1 MIRDNTSCLFHVH
14 SRTDWLEVTVIYT
27 GQILIKMLSA
37 RTKKISSSNGF
48 DNGQEE
54 NEKKNNRYFFNRCLA
69 LHAIYL
75 WLQIEIRDP
84 SRFDNS
90 TFSEKAFYFSLR
102 IS

>member
-1 MIRDNTSCLFHVH
+1 MVKRKT
-14 SRTDWLEVTVIYT
+14 R
-27 GQILIKMLSA
+27 
-37 RTKKISSSNGF
+37 KKIM
-48 DNGQEE
+48 DI
-54 NEKKNNRYFFNRCLA
+54 FFNRCLA

-102 IS
+102 ISLSLIGGLHQNGKYLFFFTR

>member
-1 MIRDNTSCLFHVH
+1 MVKRKT
-14 SRTDWLEVTVIYT
+14 R
-27 GQILIKMLSA
+27 
-37 RTKKISSSNGF
+37 KKIINI
-48 DNGQEE
+48 
-54 NEKKNNRYFFNRCLA
+54 FFNRCLA

-75 WLQIEIRDP
+75 WLQIEISDP